1 MHFSSIFAAS
11 AMASAALAVE
21 HKVLVGTKAG
31 DLVFKPDSLKAAEGD
46 TVTFSFWP
54 KNHSVAQATFANP
67 CQVRRPMP
75 KLPVR
80 HTLTLSVET

>member
-1 MHFSSIFAAS
+1 
-11 AMASAALAVE
+11 MASATFAMD
-21 HKVLVGTKAG
+21 HKVIVGNKAG

-67 CQVRRPMP
+67 CQVRFSIYELR
-75 KLPVR
+75 VG
-80 HTLTLSVET
+80 HTLTSYVQI